1 MAEKTDI
8 TRNGPP
14 EALERDIERT
24 RQEMSG
30 TVSEIQNRLSYG
42 HLKEQAKET
51 IRESTANRVNKMKN
65 AATRMGQSVSQ
76 TARDT
81 GSTIVDTIRNNPVPV
96 IMISAGVAWLVFN
109 RTRGGNSQ
117 LISQKASEL
126 SGKAGELTGKA
137 QEKMSELSGQAK
149 EAGSEFASRASESAS
164 RFSRAAQEQAKAATS
179 SLQQMLNDNP
189 LGVTLASFGI
199 GALVG
204 FLIPETRQ
212 EREAMGSASETLLTR
227 AKEAAQKTFQKAE
240 HAAERAV
247 QTAQEEFKK
256 EAA

>member
-8 TRNGPP
+8 RRDVPP
-14 EALERDIERT
+14 DALARDIEQT
-24 RQEMSG
+24 RQEMTG
-30 TVSEIQNRLSYG
+30 TVSEIQDRLTPG
-42 HLKEQAKET
+42 HLKEHAKES
-51 IRESTANRVNKMKN
+51 IQESTANRVTKMKN
-65 AATRMGQSVSQ
+65 AASRMGQSVSQ

-81 GSTIVDTIRNNPVPV
+81 GSTVADVIRSNPVPI
-96 IMISAGVAWLVFN
+96 IMISAGISWLMFN
-109 RTRGGNSQ
+109 RSRGNSG
-117 LISQKASEL
+117 LLSQKASEL

-137 QEKMSELSGQAK
+137 QEKMGEMSSQAK
-149 EAGSEFASRASESAS
+149 EAGSEFASRASESAG
-164 RFSRAAQEQAKAATS
+164 RISRAAQERTKAATS
-179 SLQQMLNDNP
+179 SMQQMVHDNP

-199 GALVG
+199 GALIG
-204 FLIPETRQ
+204 LLIPETRQ
-212 EREAMGSASETLLTR
+212 EMEAMGPASETLLTR